1 MAHKNIN
8 RYEGHN
14 FRFKSFYSIVLTG
27 KDLNLPVL
35 EEGEGGE
42 VVDPVGF
49 SQPLVV
55 DLHELD
61 VELLGVVVD
70 RLELQQRGVASRTA
84 PRIPLNSRLRYKT
97 IVTYLLN
104 STV

>member
-1 MAHKNIN
+1 MAAIGQNYAFTLKFLKLFGS
-8 RYEGHN
+8 R
-14 FRFKSFYSIVLTG
+14 VLTG
-27 KDLNLPVL
+27 ENLDLSVL
-35 EEGEGGE
+35 EEGERGE
-42 VVDPVGF
+42 VVDAVGLG
-49 SQPLVV
+49 QPLVV
-55 DLHELD
+55 DLDELD

-84 PRIPLNSRLRYKT
+84 PRIPLNSRLRHKT